1 MDTNRIDA
9 LMTYILATAGESE
22 EYRERELGRLHIIKY
37 IYLADLWY
45 AEKHAGQTWTGIDWE
60 FYRFGPWSTAL
71 DTHMQGALDAT
82 GAERRSYPSAYSE
95 EDYDRWCLRDGEAR
109 DRAERAIGIEIT
121 GMVTS
126 LVRQYANYTG
136 DLLDFVY
143 RTPPM
148 LRAAPRERLDFTPSG
163 WTFKGGTPFTAKE
176 KSVSL
181 TAKQEKKMKAWEAT
195 MRDKI
200 AAKLASMRASKA
212 SSVSSPEPRYDEV
225 FFTAIEA
232 MDGSELPALPSTQ
245 VTAKF
250 SPDVWKSKARHD
262 PDLSE

>member
-45 AEKHAGQTWTGIDWE
+45 AEKHDGQTWTGIDWE

-71 DTHMQGALDAT
+71 YTHMQGALDAT

-95 EDYDRWCLRDGEAR
+95 EDYDRWFLRDGEVR

-126 LVRQYANYTG
+126 LVRQYANYTD

-163 WTFKGGTPFTAKE
+163 WTFKGRTPFTFKE
-176 KSVSL
+176 KSVPL
-181 TAKQEKKMKAWEAT
+181 TVKQEKKMKAWEAA
-195 MRDKI
+195 MKVKI
-200 AAKLASMRASKA
+200 AAKLAAMRSSKA
-212 SSVSSPEPRYDEV
+212 SSAPSPEPRYDDV
-225 FFTAIEA
+225 FFTAVEA
-232 MDGSELPALPSTQ
+232 MDSSELPALPTTQ
-245 VTAKF
+245 MTAKF